1 MTTRAKSS
9 ALLVTLALCVAL
21 LSALPALAQS
31 APAPAPAA
39 NPPAEQIRPIQPEST
54 TPAASPDAAPTT
66 QGAPTTTGKAEEKP
80 KSIFDQYGIIVLIAA
95 AFLLFF
101 WLGRKPRKEEKKRKD
116 MLGNIKK
123 GDKVTTIGGIVGTV
137 TDVRD
142 DELIVKVDEATNAR
156 MHFARWAI
164 RTIGEDKPAE
174 KTEEK
179 K

>member
-21 LSALPALAQS
+21 LPALPALAQS
-31 APAPAPAA
+31 APALAQSAPAPAA
-39 NPPAEQIRPIQPEST
+39 SQPVEQTRPIQPDST
-54 TPAASPDAAPTT
+54 TPAVSPAAAPATT
-66 QGAPTTTGKAEEKP
+66 QPAQDQP
-80 KSIFDQYGIIVLIAA
+80 KSLFDKYGIILLIAA

-101 WLGRKPRKEEKKRKD
+101 WLGRKPRKEEQKRKD
-116 MLGNIKK
+116 MLSNIKK

-164 RTIGEDKPAE
+164 RTVGEDKPAE